1 MLKMPSI
8 IVLSQYLHSMMKNV
22 DEETRNKLKAVDAL
36 IRTTMRD
43 RKIVQEEH
51 NFLKELR

>member
-1 MLKMPSI
+1 MQGI
-8 IVLSQYLHSMMKNV
+8 IILSLYLHSMMKNV